1 MNASTHMV
9 QPLYSRE
16 RNSTEGKWAFLV
28 SLLFVFS
35 ISVDYRIAIAG
46 LLVHP
51 FLILMPLAI
60 FFTGFHIFRISSRV
74 LAPLLTFLIFFSVA
88 SLQNDRPLQE
98 IIKVAASVLTF
109 LFFAT
114 SVKTEKDFRLISLGI
129 VICGIVIGYLA
140 YQIGPEVSAGE
151 RLEGVNALEGL
162 GNKNAQSLFT
172 LPALFLS
179 GLLTIWS
186 LRQRN
191 FWLSAFLITGLFFI
205 VVSIFLSANRSG
217 WVGMG
222 IIVLIFFVY
231 FRLSLNLLIIAG
243 ILFFFSFLGIDRY
256 ARDIVERKQQQT
268 LQGYRSDEGR
278 MILIKESLKVGL
290 ENPWL
295 GVGMDRLHKQM
306 NMAVHRSSVEGGY
319 TDTHFLIGYLFGATG
334 MFTLFFFFF
343 FLKRVIERKQR
354 FAARSTIEDP
364 WILLTGFVALFVI
377 RSFFTREILYSPTFV
392 GTMGLLYGYYMMW
405 LRKPKVHVG

>member
-1 MNASTHMV
+1 MKVSTRTA
-9 QPLYSRE
+9 QPLYIRE
-16 RNSTEGKWAFLV
+16 RTSSEGKWAFLV

-35 ISVDYRIAIAG
+35 ISVDYRVNLGG

-51 FLILMPLAI
+51 FLIVLPFAI

-74 LAPLLTFLIFFSVA
+74 LAPLLTFFVFFSVA
-88 SLQNDRPLQE
+88 SLQNERPSSE
-98 IIKVAASVLTF
+98 ILKVGASVLTF

-114 SVKTEKDFRLISLGI
+114 SVKSERDFRLISMGI
-129 VICGIVIGYLA
+129 ITCGVVIGYLA
-140 YQIGPEVSAGE
+140 YQMGPEKLEGS
-151 RLEGVNALEGL
+151 RLEGINALEGL

-179 GLLTIWS
+179 GLLTVLS
-186 LRQRN
+186 LRDRR
-191 FWLSAFLITGLFFI
+191 FWLSAVLITGLFFI

-222 IIVLIFFVY
+222 IIVLVFFVY

-243 ILFFFSFLGIDRY
+243 ILFFFSYLGIDRY
-256 ARDIVERKQQQT
+256 ARDIVERKQEQT

-278 MILIKESLKVGL
+278 LILIKESLKVGL

-306 NMAVHRSSVEGGY
+306 NMAVHRSSVEGGS

-354 FAARSTIEDP
+354 FAAKGTIEDP

>member
-1 MNASTHMV
+1 MNTSAHIDR
-9 QPLYSRE
+9 QLYYTGRT
-16 RNSTEGKWAFLV
+16 STEGKWAFLV

-35 ISVDYRIAIAG
+35 ISIDYRVSLGG

-51 FLILMPLAI
+51 FLILMPVAI
-60 FFTGFHIFRISSRV
+60 FFTGFHVFRVSARV
-74 LAPLLTFLIFFSVA
+74 LAPLLTFFIFFSVA
-88 SLQNDRPLQE
+88 SLQNERPFPE
-98 IIKVAASVLTF
+98 IIKVGASVLTF

-114 SVKTEKDFRLISLGI
+114 SIKTEKDFRLISLGI

-140 YQIGPEVSAGE
+140 YQIGPESSEGQ

-179 GLLTIWS
+179 GLLTVWS

-191 FWLSAFLITGLFFI
+191 MWLSAFLIAGLFFI

-217 WVGMG
+217 WLGMG
-222 IIVLIFFVY
+222 VIVLIFFVY

-243 ILFFFSFLGIDRY
+243 ILFLFSYLGIDRY
-256 ARDIVERKQQQT
+256 ASDIVERKQEQT

-278 MILIKESLKVGL
+278 LILIKESLKVGF

-295 GVGMDRLHKQM
+295 GVGMDNLHKRM
-306 NMAVHRSSVEGGY
+306 NQAVHRSSVEGGS
-319 TDTHFLIGYLFGATG
+319 TDTHFLIGYLIGATG
-334 MFTLFFFFF
+334 IFSLFFFFF
-343 FLKRVIERKQR
+343 FLKRVVERKKHIVR
-354 FAARSTIEDP
+354 KVVEDP
-364 WILLTGFVALFVI
+364 WILLVGFVGLFVI

-405 LRKPKVHVG
+405 LRKPKTHVG